1 MPALLINALEAR
13 TKYGLLGI
21 ASLVAIYLTL
31 KFVAGRIIGGFLGN
45 YVLPFLLWCMLAL
58 AIFYLLPKA
67 RPATR
72 PRHRSML
79 NWAAFL
85 SALAFI
91 VAVYGV
97 GLLEGFGISPYDQ
110 SFRGI
115 IFNIFYL
122 GSMLVGMELSR
133 AWLVNYLFKKKA
145 NLGIAFTGLIF
156 TFFAFAPGR
165 LTSFETILDGAKFA
179 GNTFLPALAEN
190 LLASMLAFLG
200 GAMPAII
207 YRGTLLAYQW
217 FAPVLPDLN
226 WVIFALVG
234 TFVPVFCMVMVY
246 QLYQSEVLK
255 VRSREKES
263 PFGWIATSAISV
275 VMIWFAVGVFNI
287 FPNVIISGSM
297 MPKIDIGDIVIVQKT
312 EPDQVTVGDI
322 IQFRE
327 IEQDVRINHRVIEIR
342 KDERGLPLFITKGDA
357 NQNPDSDPVIAEQLK
372 GKVVYVVPKVGWIT
386 IMLRSPG

>member
-1 MPALLINALEAR
+1 MPALLDNALAAR
-13 TKYGLLGI
+13 TKHGLLVIIG
-21 ASLVAIYLTL
+21 LVAIYLTL
-31 KFVAGRIIGGFLGN
+31 NFVAGRMIGGFFGN
-45 YVLPFLLWCMLAL
+45 YVLPFLLWGMLAL
-58 AIFYLLPKA
+58 AVFYLLPKA

-85 SALAFI
+85 SAMALI

-97 GLLEGFGISPYDQ
+97 GLLEGYGRSPHDH
-110 SFRGI
+110 SFWGVFI
-115 IFNIFYL
+115 YIFYL
-122 GSMLVGMELSR
+122 GAMLVGMELSR

-145 NLGIAFTGLIF
+145 NLGIAFTGLLF
-156 TFFAFAPGR
+156 TFFAFASGR
-165 LTSFETILDGAKFA
+165 LISFETTLDGAKFA

-190 LLASMLAFLG
+190 LLASLLAFLG
-200 GAMPAII
+200 GAVPAII

-217 FAPVLPDLN
+217 FAPVLPDIN
-226 WVIFALVG
+226 WVTFALVG
-234 TFVPVFCMVMVY
+234 TFVPVFCMVLVF

-255 VRSREKES
+255 VRSREEES
-263 PFGWIATSAISV
+263 PVGWIATSVISV
-275 VMIWFAVGVFNI
+275 LMIWFAVGVFNV

-297 MPKIDIGDIVIVQKT
+297 MPKIDIGDIVIVQKA
-312 EPDQVTVGDI
+312 EPDQVAVGDI

-342 KDERGLPLFITKGDA
+342 EDERGLPLFITKGDA
-357 NQNPDSDPVIAEQLK
+357 NRSPDSDPVIAEQLK